1 MAGKYLQLSVGTLH
15 GEADLNILE
24 KATKLDN
31 IFIGVISFNSF
42 HFLTFFSSPC
52 MLCHSVMSN
61 SLRPHGLL
69 ACQSPL
75 SMRFP
80 SISQEYWNGLPFP
93 PPEDLPHPGIEPI
106 SPASPALVSIFFTT
120 EPPGKLWLNID
131 FNSVLV
137 STTLLVPSSKFLV
150 KKETQTEKG
159 R

>member
-93 PPEDLPHPGIEPI
+93 PPEDLLHPWIEPM
-106 SPASPALVSIFFTT
+106 SPASPALVSKFFIT
-120 EPPGKLWLNID
+120 EPPGKLWLNIY

-137 STTLLVPSSKFLV
+137 STSLLVPSSKFLV
-150 KKETQTEKG
+150 QKEIHVEKE